1 MEKLKVTQLLK
12 ATGGELLRK
21 GGEEFDGVSV
31 DSRTIR
37 PGDLYFAIK
46 GERFDGHRY
55 ALEVANKGA
64 TGVVTSDR
72 RLAPDSGFAVLV
84 TDTRKALNDL
94 AAYYRGLFDI
104 RVAAVTGSNGKTTT
118 RNMLSTI
125 LGQRYRVLEPQA
137 NFNNDIGVPLTV
149 FRVDKSF
156 EAAVFEI
163 EMNRLG
169 GTKAL
174 ARVCRPEV
182 GVVTNVGD
190 THLETMKTRE
200 GVAREKAELVEEL
213 PEHGTAVLNA
223 DDRLAAAIGEKFGTC
238 RKLFFGIQAEADVQA
253 TGIKSLGLQGVEFL
267 LNGKHRISLATPG
280 RHSVYNCLAAC
291 AAARGL
297 GMHFKDMPAAL
308 EGYQG
313 PPMRLKV
320 LHLAQGITLLDDT
333 YNANPQSVHAALDVL
348 CGHECAGR
356 CLVIL
361 GDMLEL
367 GDVSIQAHT
376 DMGNHVASCVDRAV
390 FVGPMGEHAV
400 SVVLKS
406 GVGAGRLRSYHSSKD
421 VLVDLVDL
429 VRPGDTILVKGSR
442 AMRMELITNAITTQ
456 YAQ

>member
-1 MEKLKVTQLLK
+1 MEKLKVIRLLE
-12 ATGGELLRK
+12 ATGGKLLRK

-149 FRVDKSF
+149 FRVDKST

-182 GVVTNVGD
+182 GVVTNIGD

-238 RKLFFGIQAEADVQA
+238 RKLFFGIQAKADVQA

-291 AAARGL
+291 AAARAL

-313 PPMRLKV
+313 PQMRLKV

-333 YNANPQSVHAALDVL
+333 YNANPQSVHAAIDVL
-348 CGHECAGR
+348 CGHECAGQR
-356 CLVIL
+356 LVIL

-367 GDVSIQAHT
+367 GDMSIQAHT